1 MPSDPA
7 VALYSSSLGS
17 FTPYEF
23 SDFRTE
29 EESWKTTA
37 YLHAGL
43 NPPSPYRLTG
53 PDALRLLREACV
65 NDFTR
70 FSVGA
75 SPRSGPSSPPT
86 STRASPPA
94 TSNTTTTHVAD
105 VLGRPAR
112 DFTDYATSTAAT
124 GTWNDSPG
132 S

>member
-1 MPSDPA
+1 MPEPTPIQHTPYMPSDPS

-70 FSVGA
+70 F
-75 SPRSGPSSPPT
+75 
-86 STRASPPA
+86 
-94 TSNTTTTHVAD
+94 
-105 VLGRPAR
+105 
-112 DFTDYATSTAAT
+112 
-124 GTWNDSPG
+124 
-132 S
+132 